1 MVNGVPSCY
10 FWPERGLR
18 QGDPLSPFVFRL
30 CAEALSAYIRKNEM
44 EEMISG
50 VRVAQGA
57 AARNGFGKCLGIQA
71 DFRASKKTVFESICR
86 GIECRIDGWAKQ
98 FLSPVGKKILIKSV
112 AMAML
117 NHAMAC
123 FKLSV
128 TTCNEMERVIAQ
140 FGWMSQLKTRGYHW
154 VAWDKLT
161 ESKKVGGLG
170 FRDLMGFNVAM
181 LAKISWR
188 VLRKP
193 ESMLSRVLKDKY
205 FPNTSFLEA
214 SRQNK
219 SSWGWNG
226 ILWGR

>member
-50 VRVAQGA
+50 
-57 AARNGFGKCLGIQA
+57 ARNGFGKYLRIQA
-71 DFRASKKTVFESICR
+71 DFRASKKAVFESTCR
-86 GIECRIDGWAKQ
+86 GIEYRIGWAEQ
-98 FLSPVGKKILIKSV
+98 FLSPVRKKILIKSV
-112 AMAML
+112 AIAML

-161 ESKKVGGLG
+161 ESKKVEGLG